1 MSCTCHLRINR
12 PALREALGVRE
23 LLAASKVVGQ
33 ITANV
38 GVIWKHFTTSVYE
51 GGDLPAIATREA
63 LQNSVDAIR
72 AAVRARQIR
81 EGEGRFNV
89 TWDPAARSLT
99 WEDNGIGMDAETIQA
114 KFLSLGDSGKREASG
129 SSDEAAGGFGVA
141 KAVILGVAS
150 KFQWELHT
158 RDNLARPSEGG
169 AVPIDDAP
177 LRQGTRITVYD
188 VGSDFDSWFDHARSE
203 WVDLKDRLRLVL
215 GACDLPGIALSLNG
229 ERVEPFFNRRGGSRI
244 QAGSFGEG
252 TTATVKG
259 YRRQD
264 RGGAYWIRLGGL
276 YQFHAGTHRGRLP
289 ADVVIDLSTS
299 IRPGERGYPLTASR
313 TRLQGAADHAFDDLT
328 REVEKESES
337 AGRAEEYETYNPET
351 ASDEDP
357 AAQEVRDG
365 FAAALSDLDVRASF
379 AEAEQLTGKLW
390 EMLGRERLTPAPID
404 SAAPQG
410 SRIEQDT
417 INTDAPADPVHQ
429 AVTRLQGGTG
439 SVEAVQVAL
448 AELAEQA
455 MAPGGA
461 GLISIV
467 AQVVRAEA
475 AVAKAAPA
483 QAQRLRNPFGRFAGL
498 RISKRNYD
506 RDRAR
511 RFKNSFA
518 KWVPYLVLWDV
529 VLRMVAQVG
538 KIRDRFYPGFVLDD
552 SVGGLAAKGT
562 ATVVYIHP
570 DRFKAQVKEFAQKP
584 SAIAYYLH
592 ALACHELAHVEA
604 GLGEGHGEEYV
615 AKRENLGETTASLL
629 GPIEEAVVQILKL
642 PRRPP
647 IEVRLRE
654 RCEEKLARCQG
665 RRAPSPA
672 TPAQAWAQAR
682 VQKVRRA
689 LEALPEDHSTRVKF
703 LPLLTAHE
711 PWVVT
716 QLMKW
721 RKKK

>member
-1 MSCTCHLRINR
+1 MGCTCHLRINR

-23 LLAASKVVGQ
+23 LLAASKAVGQ

-72 AAVRARQIR
+72 AAVRARQIGQ
-81 EGEGRFNV
+81 GEGRFAV

-99 WEDNGIGMDAETIQA
+99 WEDNGIGMDAATIQA
-114 KFLSLGDSGKREASG
+114 KFLSLGDSGKRESSG

-150 KFQWELHT
+150 EFRWELHT
-158 RDNLARPSEGG
+158 RDNLARPSAGG

-229 ERVEPFFNRRGGSRI
+229 EPVEPFFNRRGGSRI

-259 YRRQD
+259 YRRSD

-289 ADVVIDLSTS
+289 ADIVIDLSTS

-313 TRLQGAADHAFDDLT
+313 TRLQGAADHAFDDLA

-357 AAQEVRDG
+357 AAAEVRDG

-390 EMLGRERLTPAPID
+390 EMLGREQLTPAPID
-404 SAAPQG
+404 SAAPKG
-410 SRIEQDT
+410 SRIDQET

-448 AELAEQA
+448 ADAAEQA

-511 RFKNSFA
+511 RFKRNFA
-518 KWVPYLVLWDV
+518 AWVPYLVLWDV

-570 DRFKAQVKEFAQKP
+570 DRFKSHVKEFAQKP

-629 GPIEEAVVQILKL
+629 DPIEEAVVQILKL
-642 PRRPP
+642 SRKAPSEADKRK
-647 IEVRLRE
+647 
-654 RCEEKLARCQG
+654 RCEERLARCQG
-665 RRAPSPA
+665 GGAARAAAKAEARAKVAAAEQKLQSLPVDDATRTRLLPVLQRRRAVLIEML
-672 TPAQAWAQAR
+672 TDKEAR
-682 VQKVRRA
+682 R
-689 LEALPEDHSTRVKF
+689 P
-703 LPLLTAHE
+703 
-711 PWVVT
+711 
-716 QLMKW
+716 
-721 RKKK
+721 

>member
-259 YRRQD
+259 YRRSD

-276 YQFHAGTHRGRLP
+276 YQFHAGTRRGRLP
-289 ADVVIDLSTS
+289 ADIVIDLSTS

>member
-1 MSCTCHLRINR
+1 MGCTCHLRINR

-72 AAVRARQIR
+72 AAVRARQIGQ
-81 EGEGRFNV
+81 GEGRFAV

-99 WEDNGIGMDAETIQA
+99 WEDNGIGMDAATIQA
-114 KFLSLGDSGKREASG
+114 KFLSLGDSGKREASS

-150 KFQWELHT
+150 EFRWELHT
-158 RDNLARPSEGG
+158 RDNLARPSAGG

-229 ERVEPFFNRRGGSRI
+229 EPVEPFFNRRGGSRI

-259 YRRQD
+259 YRRSD

-276 YQFHAGTHRGRLP
+276 YQFHAGTRRGRLP
-289 ADVVIDLSTS
+289 ADIVIDLSTS
-299 IRPGERGYPLTASR
+299 VRPGERGYPLTASR
-313 TRLQGAADHAFDDLT
+313 TRLQGAADHAFDDLA

-357 AAQEVRDG
+357 AAAEVRDG

-379 AEAEQLTGKLW
+379 AEAEALTGKLW

-410 SRIEQDT
+410 SRIERDT

-467 AQVVRAEA
+467 SQVVRAEA

-511 RFKNSFA
+511 RFKKNFA
-518 KWVPYLVLWDV
+518 AWVPYLVLWDV

-570 DRFKAQVKEFAQKP
+570 DRFKATVKEFAQKP

-642 PRRPP
+642 SRKAPTEADKRK
-647 IEVRLRE
+647 
-654 RCEEKLARCQG
+654 RCEERLARCQG
-665 RRAPSPA
+665 GGAARAAAKAEARAKVAAAEQKLQSLPMDDATRTRLLPVLQRRRAA
-672 TPAQAWAQAR
+672 LIEMLTDKEAR
-682 VQKVRRA
+682 R
-689 LEALPEDHSTRVKF
+689 P
-703 LPLLTAHE
+703 
-711 PWVVT
+711 
-716 QLMKW
+716 
-721 RKKK
+721 

>member
-1 MSCTCHLRINR
+1 MGCTCHLRINR

-72 AAVRARQIR
+72 AAVRARQIGQ
-81 EGEGRFNV
+81 GEGRFAV

-99 WEDNGIGMDAETIQA
+99 WEDNGIGMDAGTIQA
-114 KFLSLGDSGKREASG
+114 KFLSLGDSGKREESG

-150 KFQWELHT
+150 EFRWELHT
-158 RDNLARPSEGG
+158 RDNLARPSKGG

-188 VGSDFDSWFDHARSE
+188 VDSEFDTWYDHARSE
-203 WVDLKDRLRLVL
+203 WVGLKDRLRLVL

-229 ERVEPFFNRRGGSRI
+229 EPVEPFFNRRGGSRI

-259 YRRQD
+259 YRRSD

-276 YQFHAGTHRGRLP
+276 YQFHAGTRRGRLP
-289 ADVVIDLSTS
+289 ADIVIDLSTS
-299 IRPGERGYPLTASR
+299 VRPGERGYPLTASR
-313 TRLQGAADHAFDDLT
+313 TRLQGAADHAFDDLA

-357 AAQEVRDG
+357 AAAEVRDG

-379 AEAEQLTGKLW
+379 AEAEALTGKLW

-410 SRIEQDT
+410 SRIERDT

-483 QAQRLRNPFGRFAGL
+483 QAQLRNPFGRFAGL

-511 RFKNSFA
+511 RFKKNFA
-518 KWVPYLVLWDV
+518 AWVPYLVLWDV

-570 DRFKAQVKEFAQKP
+570 DRFKANVKEFSQKP

-642 PRRPP
+642 SRKAPSEAEQRK
-647 IEVRLRE
+647 
-654 RCEEKLARCQG
+654 RCEERLARCQG
-665 RRAPSPA
+665 GGAARAAAKAEARAKVAAAEQRLQSLPKDDATRIRLLPVLQRRRAA
-672 TPAQAWAQAR
+672 LIEMLTD
-682 VQKVRRA
+682 KEVRR
-689 LEALPEDHSTRVKF
+689 P
-703 LPLLTAHE
+703 
-711 PWVVT
+711 
-716 QLMKW
+716 
-721 RKKK
+721 